1 MDKEIITRTS
11 GKRLGYIDE
20 LYVDPVS
27 LEVTSLYLRK
37 NMSSLTSLA
46 SSGAPRDHVS
56 LSSLRQIGDVVLVHD
71 ESSLLDPPADESLG
85 YVRMVGSEV
94 CTEDGL
100 TLGKVRDFLFNPDN
114 GQIASIRYDAL
125 GLASIPQ
132 ELLGCS
138 RLDERDIVAVGPTKT
153 IVRRGSDR
161 RAVRE
166 SEGWVTEYVTSFVNL
181 IAGMDIEEVG
191 GEGGGLSSEKYRA
204 DPAYAAWYERHARDY
219 EMYYG
224 KKLPAPITN
233 TASGRGRERERERG
247 GERRRPLALP
257 PPQRRAVGQTLQ
269 RAPRRSPE
277 VRRGDGDGERETER
291 EPVVEQRME
300 QRRSRMTIDR
310 TNERQ
315 RQLEEQQ

>member
-1 MDKEIITRTS
+1 M
-11 GKRLGYIDE
+11 
-20 LYVDPVS
+20 
-27 LEVTSLYLRK
+27 
-37 NMSSLTSLA
+37 
-46 SSGAPRDHVS
+46 
-56 LSSLRQIGDVVLVHD
+56 
-71 ESSLLDPPADESLG
+71 
-85 YVRMVGSEV
+85 
-94 CTEDGL
+94 
-100 TLGKVRDFLFNPDN
+100 
-114 GQIASIRYDAL
+114 
-125 GLASIPQ
+125 
-132 ELLGCS
+132 
-138 RLDERDIVAVGPTKT
+138 DERDIVAVGPTKT

-277 VRRGDGDGERETER
+277 VRRGDGERER